1 MKDKT
6 LAMNRG
12 VSAEDAAQGFS
23 DPGRPELT
31 NAPHKRRMQ
40 QGGLARDVA
49 LSEYENVD
57 GDDGGQVLARG
68 FIRRNNY
75 DERF

>member
-12 VSAEDAAQGFS
+12 MSAEDLARGFA
-23 DPGRPELT
+23 DAGAPELT
-31 NAPHKRRMQ
+31 NAPHKRRME
-40 QGGLARDVA
+40 QGGLARDKA
-49 LSEYENVD
+49 LSDFENVD

-68 FIRRNNY
+68 FLRRNNY